1 MENQVSQN
9 PFNTLFV
16 FILSINSA
24 FAINV
29 NPTKIQIPRGTMLYE
44 NHCIAC
50 HTQQIHWREKKQ
62 TYDWKSLLTQVD
74 NWQRFSKLNW
84 SKNDIEEVSHHL
96 NIIYYHYPFSIP
108 DQ

>member
-1 MENQVSQN
+1 MRRY
-9 PFNTLFV
+9 PFIMLFV
-16 FILSINSA
+16 FILFFNSA
-24 FAINV
+24 FAVIV
-29 NPTKIQIPRGTMLYE
+29 NPTKIQIPRGAMLYE

-62 TYDWKSLLTQVD
+62 AYDWKSLLTQVD

-84 SKNDIEEVSHHL
+84 GKNDIEEVSHHL